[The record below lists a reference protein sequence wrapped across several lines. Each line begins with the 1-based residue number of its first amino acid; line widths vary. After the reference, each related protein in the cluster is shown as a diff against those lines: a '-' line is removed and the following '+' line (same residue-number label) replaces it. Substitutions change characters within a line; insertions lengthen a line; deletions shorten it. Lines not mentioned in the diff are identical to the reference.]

1 MDSNTRVYVLRN
13 PAGRLYI
20 GVSEDVLRRLEQ
32 HNSGMSNWTR
42 SRGPWCLVWQ
52 SDPMSLSAARKL
64 ENLLKRQKGGVG
76 FYRITG
82 LSPGS

>member
-32 HNSGMSNWTR
+32 HNSGMSNGTR

-52 SDPMSLSAARKL
+52 SD
-64 ENLLKRQKGGVG
+64 LKGQKGGRQPLTKSRSHGVG
-76 FYRITG
+76 DD
-82 LSPGS
+82 